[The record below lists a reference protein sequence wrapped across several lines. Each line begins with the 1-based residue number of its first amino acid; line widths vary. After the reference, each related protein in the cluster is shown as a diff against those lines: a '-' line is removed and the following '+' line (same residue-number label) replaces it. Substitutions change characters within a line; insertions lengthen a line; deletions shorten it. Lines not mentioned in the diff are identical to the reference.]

1 MRASIICGAF
11 IALSAGA
18 AEATCP
24 PTVPSI
30 SSLGTLTASLGDMSV
45 YRPRSLSMLG
55 HPVPH
60 IVVWRTY
67 DDLVGGIYYRIGGE
81 RYTQGGLTDEMET
94 AFGYSFARWND
105 VECGIYGCS
114 AEPQE
119 SADGA
124 VSSARLSVSPASRS
138 VLAHLGE
145 DESALYLRCDYQVAL

>member
-1 MRASIICGAF
+1 MRASIICGAL
-11 IALSAGA
+11 IALGAGA

-24 PTVPSI
+24 PTVPSM
-30 SSLGTLTASLGDMSV
+30 SSFGTLSASLGDMSV
-45 YRPRSLSMLG
+45 YRPRSLAMLG

-60 IVVWRTY
+60 IVVRRSY
-67 DDLVGGIYYRIGGE
+67 HGQVDGIYYRIGGE
-81 RYTQGGLTDEMET
+81 RYTRGGLTNAMET
-94 AFGYSFARWND
+94 AFIHSFARWDD

-119 SADGA
+119 TADRA

-145 DESALYLRCDYQVAL
+145 DENALYLRCDYQWAL